1 MPAAGA
7 PLAAARPATA
17 PGWRVRERLISL
29 DRPVLL
35 GVINVT
41 PDSFSDG
48 GDFVSPDAALRKTE
62 SLLEAGTDLI
72 DIGGE
77 STRPGAEPVSVA
89 DELRRMIPVV
99 RAVRSRF
106 PETPISVDTVKS
118 DVARAALDEGVHAIN
133 DVSATRLDPRMAA
146 VCAAA
151 GAGLILMH
159 SRGTVAEMASFAHA
173 HYAEGV
179 VAEVVT
185 ELAGCAVSARDA
197 GVEAENIVLDPG
209 IGFSKRSDHS
219 LAVLA
224 GVPALAALGYPVM
237 IGVSRKRVIGE
248 ITGVSEPK
256 ERTMG
261 TVGVNVVAL
270 ASGARLFR
278 VHDVRE
284 NRQAL
289 DAAWAVLRAG
299 ASPAANGE

>member
-1 MPAAGA
+1 V
-7 PLAAARPATA
+7 ARLATA
-17 PGWRVRERLISL
+17 PAWRVRERLVPI
-29 DRPVLL
+29 DRPVLI
-35 GVINVT
+35 GIINVT

-48 GDFVSPDAALRKTE
+48 GDFVSPDAALRE
-62 SLLEAGTDLI
+62 AERLLEAGADLL

-77 STRPGAEPVSVA
+77 STRPGAEPVSLA
-89 DELRRMIPVV
+89 EELRRTIPVV
-99 RAVRSRF
+99 RAARSRF
-106 PETPISVDTVKS
+106 PETLISVDTVKS

-133 DVSATRLDPRMAA
+133 DVSATRLDARMAA

-159 SRGTVAEMASFAHA
+159 SRGTVAEMASFSHA
-173 HYAEGV
+173 HYAAGV
-179 VAEVVT
+179 AAEIAN
-185 ELAGCAVSARDA
+185 ELAVCAASARDA
-197 GVEAENIVLDPG
+197 GVESECIVLDPG
-209 IGFSKRSDHS
+209 IGFSKRSEHS
-219 LAVLA
+219 MAALA

-237 IGVSRKRVIGE
+237 VGVSRKRLIGE

>member
-1 MPAAGA
+1 
-7 PLAAARPATA
+7 
-17 PGWRVRERLISL
+17 
-29 DRPVLL
+29 
-35 GVINVT
+35 
-41 PDSFSDG
+41 
-48 GDFVSPDAALRKTE
+48 
-62 SLLEAGTDLI
+62 
-72 DIGGE
+72 
-77 STRPGAEPVSVA
+77 
-89 DELRRMIPVV
+89 
-99 RAVRSRF
+99 
-106 PETPISVDTVKS
+106 
-118 DVARAALDEGVHAIN
+118 
-133 DVSATRLDPRMAA
+133 MAA

-185 ELAGCAVSARDA
+185 ELAGCAASARDA

-224 GVPALAALGYPVM
+224 GVPALTALGYPVM

>member
-7 PLAAARPATA
+7 PGAAARLAPA
-17 PGWRVRERLISL
+17 WRVRERLVPL

-48 GDFVSPDAALRKTE
+48 GDFLSPDAALRE
-62 SLLEAGTDLI
+62 AERLIEAGADIL

-89 DELRRMIPVV
+89 EELRRTIPVV
-99 RAVRSRF
+99 RGVRSGF
-106 PETPISVDTVKS
+106 PEALISVDTVKS

-133 DVSATRLDPRMAA
+133 DVSATRLDARMAA

-173 HYAEGV
+173 EYAAGV
-179 VAEVVT
+179 AAEIVS
-185 ELAGCAVSARDA
+185 ELAACAASARDA
-197 GVEAENIVLDPG
+197 GVEAECIVLDPG
-209 IGFSKRSDHS
+209 IGFSKRSGHS
-219 LAVLA
+219 LAALA

-237 IGVSRKRVIGE
+237 VGVSRKRLIGE
-248 ITGVSEPK
+248 ITGVSEPR

-289 DAAWAVLRAG
+289 DAAWAVLQAG
-299 ASPAANGE
+299 GAPAANVE